1 MRVKNSFT
9 TVHAIPSASVIAAGQ
24 LLGRWRWAAR
34 GAADG
39 HGECPLARVAAGGER
54 QRTAGRRQV
63 VVEGRAHPARQTGGP
78 EGHLAGKA
86 GVIVLVLVLLEPGFM
101 NQGAGRLKFAVPAGF
116 TVSETLVECTVVRLV
131 PANR

>member
-1 MRVKNSFT
+1 MPRLSPPANC
-9 TVHAIPSASVIAAGQ
+9 Q
-24 LLGRWRWAAR
+24 
-34 GAADG
+34 ADG
-39 HGECPLARVAAGGER
+39 GGLPEVPLTVTVSVPWLELLLAANVNALLVVAGLWLKD
-54 QRTAGRRQV
+54 
-63 VVEGRAHPARQTGGP
+63 HPARQTGGP

>member
-24 LLGRWRWAAR
+24 LSGGWRWAAR

-86 GVIVLVLVLLEPGFM
+86 GVIVLVLVLLEPEP
-101 NQGAGRLKFAVPAGF
+101 GRRREAEVRRACGVHGKRDACRVHGGPAG
-116 TVSETLVECTVVRLV
+116 TR
-131 PANR
+131 

>member
-24 LLGRWRWAAR
+24 LSGGWRWAAR

-39 HGECPLARVAAGGER
+39 QGEFPLARVAAGGER
-54 QRTAGRRQV
+54 QRTAGRRRV